1 MEKNYNE
8 ILNEM
13 LMGNKYYNNEDLRFD
28 RKINILF
35 TNQRLEE
42 FIIFKDDYIS
52 NLKKIYPLKCF
63 NSKSI
68 YCFLP
73 KQLKYMHKDY
83 LNLIKDYYEE
93 NSSSIVADNYDEI
106 IISRLASEL
115 DGTLRIEGVNTTRK
129 VIMEIIKDKDKIEDN
144 NKQIIYNMIKGYEF
158 VLTKPNFNKNNLLKL
173 YNILSYNC
181 LKDNQKINGYYR
193 NEMVKIGEHEG
204 CPVDKIDE
212 CMNSLFDYV
221 NSCSVDDSFVLP
233 FIVHYYIL
241 YIHPY
246 MDYNGRTARMAALW
260 ISLLFENEQI
270 LPTYIS
276 EAINDDKSNYY
287 KAIDYSRNSNND
299 ITYFLIYMYKLAN
312 DYFIIY
318 KNVNKIKEELAK
330 IGESL
335 TTSESHYLKRI
346 LANKKRGWF
355 NYKGFIDFANL
366 DITKQ
371 GALKILN
378 RFLKLNLLKSRTN
391 SRNEKIFIFNDDYLF
406 YELI

>member
-1 MEKNYNE
+1 MEKNYSE

-35 TNQRLEE
+35 SNQKLEE
-42 FIIFKDDYIS
+42 FIIFKDEYIS
-52 NLKKIYPLKCF
+52 NLKTIYPLKSF
-63 NSKSI
+63 NSKYI
-68 YCFLP
+68 YCYLP

-83 LNLIKDYYEE
+83 IDLIKNYYEE

-129 VIMEIIKDKDKIEDN
+129 VIMDIIKNKEIIKDN

-158 VLTKPNFNKNNLLKL
+158 VLTKPNFNKDNLLKL

-181 LKDNQKINGYYR
+181 LKEDQKIKGYYR
-193 NEMVKIGEHEG
+193 SEMVKIGEHEG

-212 CMNSLFDYV
+212 CMNSLFDLV
-221 NSCSVDDSFVLP
+221 NSCSSDSFVLP

-276 EAINDDKSNYY
+276 EAINDDKANYY

-330 IGESL
+330 IGEAL

-346 LANKKRGWF
+346 IANKKRGWF

-378 RFLKLNLLKSRTN
+378 HFLKLNLLNSRTN
-391 SRNEKIFIFNDDYLF
+391 SRNEKIFIFNDDFLF
-406 YELI
+406 YEMR

>member
-1 MEKNYNE
+1 MEKNYSE

-35 TNQRLEE
+35 SNQKLEE
-42 FIIFKDDYIS
+42 FLIFKDEYIS
-52 NLKKIYPLKCF
+52 NLKTIYPLKSF
-63 NSKSI
+63 NSKYI
-68 YCFLP
+68 YCYLP

-83 LNLIKDYYEE
+83 IDLIKNYYEE

-129 VIMEIIKDKDKIEDN
+129 VIMDIIKDKDIIKDN

-158 VLTKPNFNKNNLLKL
+158 VLTKPNFNKDNLLKL

-181 LKDNQKINGYYR
+181 LKEDQKINGYYR
-193 NEMVKIGEHEG
+193 SEMVKIGEHEG

-212 CMNSLFDYV
+212 CMNSLFDLV
-221 NSCSVDDSFVLP
+221 NSCSSDSFVLP

-276 EAINDDKSNYY
+276 EAINDDKANYY

-330 IGESL
+330 IGEAL

-346 LANKKRGWF
+346 IANKKRGWF

-378 RFLKLNLLKSRTN
+378 HFLKLNLLNSRTN

-406 YELI
+406 YELV